1 MNPLKPDQDYLQ
13 FLQQGHFRIQR
24 DKSTGRHFFYPR
36 VAAPGNGSTD
46 LEWVDAS
53 GLGQV
58 YATTVVRVKPPGQD
72 YNVCVVELEEGPRML
87 SRVEQ
92 LPPGEVRIGM
102 RVKARIARDGET
114 SFVVFDPL
122 EQRA

>member
-1 MNPLKPDQDYLQ
+1 MNSIKPDQDYLR
-13 FLQQGHFRIQR
+13 FLQQGQFRILR
-24 DKSTGRHFFYPR
+24 DRLSGRYVFYPR

-46 LEWVDAS
+46 MEWVDAS

-58 YATTVVRVKPPGQD
+58 YATTVVRVKPPGPD

-92 LPPGEVRIGM
+92 VPPGEVRIGM

-114 SFVVFDPL
+114 SFVVFDPI